1 MKITRNQIREM
12 VKKQLD
18 EVPEPEAL
26 RAQEIIKRHLENM
39 FDEIGREDLP
49 KRFSL
54 DTLVNTIEQRYIDAR
69 KAARPSRFNPLTG
82 RNTRR

>member
-1 MKITRNQIREM
+1 MSQLREM

-18 EVPEPEAL
+18 EVPEPEAKQA
-26 RAQEIIKRHLENM
+26 RVIIRKHLEEM

-54 DTLVNTIEQRYIDAR
+54 DTLVNTIEQRYVDAR

-82 RNTRR
+82 RNPRR